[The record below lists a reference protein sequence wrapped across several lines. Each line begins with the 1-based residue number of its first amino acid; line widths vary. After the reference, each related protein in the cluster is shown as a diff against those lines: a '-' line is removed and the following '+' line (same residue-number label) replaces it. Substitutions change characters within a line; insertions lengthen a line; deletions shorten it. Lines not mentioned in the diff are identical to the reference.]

1 MNARFFVNPF
11 FLYILIFLSVL
22 LLYSLEWSYLQPS
35 LSIDLTI
42 FFISTFVFGL
52 IFFVLYNNIKENYKI
67 NGLSSDRIIWLIL
80 IFGALVEFAY
90 QGAIPFL
97 EIMRGRDFKYNLF
110 GVPVFHV
117 FFLPYIS
124 AVGILSFYK
133 FLILRKKSRLYIF
146 LFSLLFVVLIF
157 NRGAILFILIS
168 AFFVY
173 LKLKKNIS
181 IRKMVITFFA
191 TLFLLY
197 LFGAM
202 GNYRMLASGY
212 KSDDVILTIGQA
224 TPNFYNSKVP
234 SEFLWSYL
242 YIVTPYANLQFQT
255 NNVSSNA
262 DKFDVF
268 KNQILIDFIQKRV
281 YVDEKFNNNLIVDEF
296 NVSTMY
302 GKSVQLSGLFGAYIS
317 FFWFVCNVF
326 FITVIT
332 PKNYR
337 VVVSAIFSTMA
348 ILTCFTNVIVFAGFI
363 LQPIFVAI
371 FVRFKFGNFN
381 LI

>member
-146 LFSLLFVVLIF
+146 LFSLLFVFLIF

-181 IRKMVITFFA
+181 IRKM
-191 TLFLLY
+191 
-197 LFGAM
+197 
-202 GNYRMLASGY
+202 
-212 KSDDVILTIGQA
+212 
-224 TPNFYNSKVP
+224 
-234 SEFLWSYL
+234 
-242 YIVTPYANLQFQT
+242 
-255 NNVSSNA
+255 
-262 DKFDVF
+262 
-268 KNQILIDFIQKRV
+268 
-281 YVDEKFNNNLIVDEF
+281 
-296 NVSTMY
+296 
-302 GKSVQLSGLFGAYIS
+302 
-317 FFWFVCNVF
+317 
-326 FITVIT
+326 
-332 PKNYR
+332 
-337 VVVSAIFSTMA
+337 
-348 ILTCFTNVIVFAGFI
+348 
-363 LQPIFVAI
+363 
-371 FVRFKFGNFN
+371 
-381 LI
+381 